1 LPRINTTTMASIW
14 DRKDLTDCYFFYNG
28 TCTKMSECEY
38 RHCRAALSGDD
49 ETPCIDWKLGK
60 CTIAKCVNRHPNVTP
75 KLKAQWTTER
85 PILAVVTPGTKTIVP
100 KKKVKGDSDFIVKSL
115 EEILKEQKAP
125 ITPRKTLG
133 KGEETATVR
142 KTIRKQSNA
151 NSTAT
156 ATPNT
161 VVPQNSSNNS
171 TNTPP
176 IINSTVNS
184 SGITNSNN
192 NETGS
197 PLSSPPLLSPASSS
211 VSSPPPPSPPRE
223 ERTISSTPSTATN
236 NTSSSPKRGREVSD
250 DSDADVDE
258 SPKAKRQKVDTL
270 TNIAEHQQ
278 TEQHQEM
285 HESTVA
291 AIEPT
296 VQEEQSDEEEEDE
309 KMGNEN
315 MMDEETFRIEFEKE
329 LLQFRRIYGTSV

>member
-151 NSTAT
+151 NSTAPAT

-161 VVPQNSSNNS
+161 VVPQNSR
-171 TNTPP
+171 
-176 IINSTVNS
+176 
-184 SGITNSNN
+184 
-192 NETGS
+192 S

-211 VSSPPPPSPPRE
+211 VSSPPPPSPPHE

-278 TEQHQEM
+278 TEHQEM